1 MDWAIQAL
9 NLHLKDRLYTPRA
22 PERSLSLQRFPLID
36 LLRALAALLV
46 VCYHVIVHANWT
58 EFPTTG
64 PLMLPRMGW
73 IGVDLFLVISGF
85 VIGKT
90 AIESFTRNPD
100 GWRSLYIERRFRRIA
115 PLHIATVFL
124 YALLISPQILTL
136 GGDSVFHLFSH
147 VFFIHNLFPSTYGS
161 INGVNWSVALEMQ
174 FYMLVALSTPWLART
189 NWLRVMM
196 VWVGLAITWRYATTV
211 VYVPT
216 VAPVHN
222 QIVAATML
230 PGTIDQ
236 FVMGICLAK
245 LSIDGRLSFTLK
257 RFFLWTAAAIIL
269 LTVSWETFAPRSAY
283 WYFPPMIWFWRTL
296 VSAAFAALLGVFIM
310 IPYSGGW
317 LTKPFRYLGE
327 ISYGIYLWHL
337 PVLISLIAHT
347 PWRGASLLKAT
358 LIGTVALSALSW
370 HGFEKL
376 WMNSKTNRA

>member
-1 MDWAIQAL
+1 M
-9 NLHLKDRLYTPRA
+9 
-22 PERSLSLQRFPLID
+22 QRFPLID
-36 LLRALAALLV
+36 LLRAVAALLV

-58 EFPTTG
+58 EFPASG
-64 PLMLPRMGW
+64 IAMLPRMGW

-90 AIESFTRNPD
+90 AIESFSRDPE
-100 GWRSLYIERRFRRIA
+100 GWRSLYIERRLRRIA
-115 PLHIATVFL
+115 PLHIATVFIFVL
-124 YALLISPQILTL
+124 MITPQVLTQ
-136 GGDSVFHLFSH
+136 GWTSVFHLITH
-147 VFFIHNLFPSTYGS
+147 VLFIHNLFPATYGS

-174 FYMLVALSTPWLART
+174 FYMLVALSTPWLARSG
-189 NWLRVMM
+189 WLRVMLT
-196 VWVGLAITWRYATTV
+196 WVGIAIAWRYATTLFL
-211 VYVPT
+211 VPT
-216 VAPVHN
+216 VATVHH

-245 LSIDGRLSFTLK
+245 LCIDGRLSFTPQ
-257 RFFLWTAAAIIL
+257 RFMAWSVAAVVLLAI
-269 LTVSWETFAPRSAY
+269 SWETFAPRSAY

-296 VSAAFAALLGVFIM
+296 VSAAFGALLGVFIM

-317 LTKPFRYLGE
+317 LTRPFRYLGE

-337 PVLISLIAHT
+337 PILIALIAHT

-358 LIGTVALSALSW
+358 LIGTIMLSALSW

-376 WMNSKTNRA
+376 WMSSQKHRV